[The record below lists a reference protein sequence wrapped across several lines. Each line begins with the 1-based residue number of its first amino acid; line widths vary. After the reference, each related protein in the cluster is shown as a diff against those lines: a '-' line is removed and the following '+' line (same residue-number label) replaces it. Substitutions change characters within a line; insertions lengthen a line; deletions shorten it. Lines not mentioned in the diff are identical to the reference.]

1 MIKYLLG
8 NKQEFW
14 KFVDS
19 ITKDDNVAIIG
30 HNDLDG
36 VASVIFLEEILK
48 YKNIK
53 VKSIFFASYKKD
65 MFKEITPDFEKNSIS
80 KIFLVDIYDGSDPK
94 GFHDLKNQF
103 DIFTIDHH
111 PIQNKDEKNM
121 IKTPSSDCSS
131 FTIYNLGK
139 KMIDKKLKWL
149 LYSAMT
155 ADMSFVNPKNIE
167 VIKKDYS
174 DLDTNKK
181 IMDSSFGETAKSISS
196 ALVFF
201 KGDIKKIYD
210 MIKNKEIDKFEE
222 YRKIID
228 SEIKN
233 AKEDFRKN
241 AEYFPEKKM
250 YIYYFEPEHD
260 ISSIFSTILSIE
272 EPEKTF
278 VIIAPIKEDL
288 LKLSARNQVGKVDT
302 GALLKKGI
310 RGLQNAVA
318 GGHIPASGGT
328 ILKKDL
334 NKFKENLFS

>member
-1 MIKYLLG
+1 MEFLLG
-8 NKQEFW
+8 SKEEFW

-19 ITKDDNVAIIG
+19 ITKNENIAIIG

-48 YKNIK
+48 YKKIK

-65 MFKEITPDFEKNSIS
+65 MFQEITPDFEKKSIS
-80 KIFLVDIYDGSDPK
+80 KIFLVDIYDGSDSE
-94 GFHDLKNQF
+94 GFHNLKNKF

-111 PIQNKDEKNM
+111 PIQNKNEKNM

-131 FTIYNLGK
+131 LTIYDLGK
-139 KMIDKKLKWL
+139 QMIDKKLKWL
-149 LYSAMT
+149 LYSAMI
-155 ADMSFVNPKNIE
+155 ADMSFANPKNME
-167 VIKKDYS
+167 VIKKDYP

-181 IMDSSFGETAKSISS
+181 IMDSIFGETAKSISS

-210 MIKNKEIDKFEE
+210 MIKNKEINKFGE
-222 YRKIID
+222 YRRIID
-228 SEIKN
+228 SEIEK

-250 YIYYFEPEHD
+250 YIYYFEPEHN
-260 ISSIFSTILSIE
+260 ISSILSTILSIE

-288 LKLSARNQVGKVDT
+288 LKLSARNQICNLDT

-328 ILKKDL
+328 IQKKDL
-334 NKFKENLFS
+334 NKFKENILE